1 MTTIAHNGSDLEQL
15 VGETRQRL
23 RRNAVM
29 TGATL
34 VVASAVGWL
43 VLSAVVDLLVPLP
56 VPLRI
61 VLGSAFW
68 LILIGSLLAAVAWP
82 AMQPLGLD
90 RVALRIERTVPGMHN
105 RLITVLDVR
114 RRAAGS
120 DDAFVERLIEQTRAR
135 LGAYEIED
143 VASRRPL
150 RYGVIAA
157 VAAVIAAIVLLAAIG
172 EPMTTA
178 VARIVRPTAAIA
190 PVSWVKLTALSG
202 DLDVLQGDAAVIGA
216 SVDRGE
222 VDFLRCRLRPAGGK
236 WISYPM
242 EPGGAGRFTFTLSEV
257 SQSYEYQIR
266 GGRTWTA
273 THRIT
278 MLRRPVIKTLGAVVR
293 LPSYMKIDDLQ
304 PIDEHAETIAAPTG
318 SRLEF
323 NVQIEGDASN
333 GQIMLYGPQ
342 DVSSEADAEA
352 ETEQVETELVWFDDD
367 WPIDAELTGNARWIT
382 DRTYSGTR
390 AHTFDWSREPYGF
403 ATRLNK
409 LAAPPD
415 ASFFVYVWLDPADPP
430 GQLTIDLAY
439 DGGSHSL
446 VWRTDADSEQA
457 KAKPV
462 AFDPLPEPGQWVR
475 LQVPIGELPRGDK
488 DSPAQLSGITFQV
501 DTGLAYFDR
510 AGVVQSLTEAILE
523 AGDEPVEVIT
533 MGFDESTGRW
543 TGGVSIKGD
552 GSFSLQFR
560 NSLNVASRP
569 MAPRSILAT
578 EDQRPEVFLVKPG
591 TDVTIN
597 VAQPVPLEIRALDDY
612 GIRSVAIQT
621 GMSPDDL
628 GQLRELASHDQPR
641 GERRVVSALD
651 PVAHK
656 LTPGNTLYYR
666 VVAYDF
672 GRQASASETLKLTL
686 TKQTDD
692 AADADQAPLKK
703 LMDGIE
709 ALVGEQGK
717 FVGTAG
723 ELIGEVAPDGYVS
736 QIQPQGTIKLLNP
749 DGTPMTAEQ
758 IQKLLSGNWAQLTAE
773 QAEQFNALN
782 ERLGKQEL
790 TLRALSS
797 ELNAAAE
804 AAQLS
809 PTSMADEAEM
819 LKLMAERADDLTG
832 LFEQMRNGE
841 NVADALAE
849 SQEMLPFLQ
858 SGFGELQQQLQ
869 EMMEARQM
877 LGEDPTAAHQRMES
891 LMSLSQTKDA
901 QQALEELR
909 QSLEGQQ
916 QAIGQMQSQ
925 LEALQ
930 AQVQDADV
938 SELDELS
945 QKQQDL
951 DIEAIKRMLE
961 AQALMQNMPM
971 DQLDANEMQRPWT
984 PPGRRATS
992 MPVEQDTPE
1001 EGPQPPRA
1009 DAAAADRDADEQE
1022 EPVDWWDQPVQLEQP
1037 GWTTQDSDRFA
1048 DRQRSVDTPAPREAT
1063 GRRSPREMLQEHQDE
1078 FQQQLSQNSSD
1089 LAAYSTQAQQMADQL
1104 QAVAAQMQQQSN
1116 SRMPSASRQPG
1127 AMSPMQQ
1134 FQQMMGSSQMQQ
1146 MMGMSQRARLLGSMR
1161 SMSGGMMLNRVAPP
1175 RRGTAIYLDL
1185 GNLPLSASQRAAVY
1199 RLPPRLRE
1207 PLIQGM
1213 AERGPEGYQHL
1224 IDAYYQRIGQE
1235 ME

>member
-1 MTTIAHNGSDLEQL
+1 MTTIPHDGSDLEQL

-34 VVASAVGWL
+34 VVAAAVGWL

-56 VPLRI
+56 VALRV
-61 VLGSAFW
+61 VLGGAFW
-68 LILIGSLLAAVAWP
+68 LILVGSLLAAVAWP
-82 AMQPLGLD
+82 ALQPLGLD
-90 RVALRIERTVPGMHN
+90 RVAWRIERTVPGMHN

-120 DDAFVERLIEQTRAR
+120 DDSFVERLIEQTRAR
-135 LGAYEIED
+135 LDAYEIEH

-150 RYGVIAA
+150 RYGSIAAAAAAIAA
-157 VAAVIAAIVLLAAIG
+157 VVLLASVG

-202 DLDVLQGDAAVIGA
+202 DFDVLQGESVAIRA

-222 VDFLRCRLRPAGGK
+222 VDFLRCRLKPSGGK

-242 EPGGAGRFTFTLSEV
+242 EPDDAGVFTFTLSEV
-257 SQSYEYQIR
+257 GQSYEYQIR

-278 MLRRPVIKTLGAVVR
+278 MLRRPVIKALGAAVR
-293 LPSYMKIDDLQ
+293 LPLYMKIDDLQ

-318 SRLEF
+318 SQLEF
-323 NVQIEGDASN
+323 NVQIEGDASY
-333 GQIMLYGPQ
+333 GQILLYGPEDAQ
-342 DVSSEADAEA
+342 SEAGA
-352 ETEQVETELVWFDDD
+352 ETETQQVETELVWFDDD

-382 DRTYSGTR
+382 DRKYSGTR
-390 AHTFDWSREPYGF
+390 AHTFDWSRKPYGF

-446 VWRTDADSEQA
+446 VRRTDADPEQA
-457 KAKPV
+457 NDKP
-462 AFDPLPEPGQWVR
+462 ALGQWVR
-475 LQVPIGELPRGDK
+475 LEVPISELPRDKK
-488 DSPAQLSGITFQV
+488 DSPVQLSGVSFQV
-501 DTGLAYFDR
+501 DAGLAYFDR
-510 AGVVQSLTEAILE
+510 AGVVQNVTEVVPQDD
-523 AGDEPVEVIT
+523 DEPAAVIT
-533 MGFDESTGRW
+533 MAFDESTGRW
-543 TGGVSIKGD
+543 TGSVPIKAD
-552 GSFSLQFR
+552 GAFSLQFR
-560 NSLNVASRP
+560 NPLNAASRP

-578 EDQRPEVFLVKPG
+578 KDQRPEVFLVKPG

-597 VAQPVPLEIRALDDY
+597 AAQPVPLEIRALDDY
-612 GIRSVAIQT
+612 GISSVAIQT
-621 GMSPDDL
+621 GVSPDDL
-628 GQLRELASHDQPR
+628 GLARELASYDQPR
-641 GERRVVSALD
+641 GERRVLSALD
-651 PVAHK
+651 PSAHK

-672 GRQASASETLKLTL
+672 GRQTTASGTLRLTL
-686 TKQTDD
+686 AEKKDDTGDAGQT
-692 AADADQAPLKK
+692 PLKK

-790 TLRALSS
+790 TLRVLSTD
-797 ELNAAAE
+797 LNAAAE
-804 AAQLS
+804 AARLS
-809 PTSMADEAEM
+809 PTSMADEARM
-819 LKLMAERADDLTG
+819 LKLMAERADDLTA
-832 LFEQMRNGE
+832 LFEQMRSGE
-841 NVADALAE
+841 GIADALAE

-858 SGFGELQQQLQ
+858 SGFSELQQQLQ

-877 LGEDPTAAHQRMES
+877 LGEDPTAAYERMES

-901 QQALEELR
+901 QQAIDELR
-909 QSLEGQQ
+909 QSLEDQQ
-916 QAIGQMQSQ
+916 QAIGQMQTQ
-925 LEALQ
+925 LEAMQ
-930 AQVQDADV
+930 AQVQDADA

-945 QKQQDL
+945 QQQHEL
-951 DIEAIKRMLE
+951 DIEAIRRMLE
-961 AQALMQNMPM
+961 AQALMQNMPL
-971 DQLDANEMQRPWT
+971 DQLDANEMERPWT
-984 PPGRRATS
+984 PPGGRTTS

-1001 EGPQPPRA
+1001 EDPQPPRA
-1009 DAAAADRDADEQE
+1009 NAAAADRAADEQD
-1022 EPVDWWDQPVQLEQP
+1022 EPVDWWDQPVELERP

-1048 DRQRSVDTPAPREAT
+1048 DRQRSVNTPAPREAT
-1063 GRRSPREMLQEHQDE
+1063 GQPTPRQMLQEHQDE
-1078 FQQQLSQNSSD
+1078 FQQQLSQNSNELS
-1089 LAAYSTQAQQMADQL
+1089 AYSTQAQQMADQL
-1104 QAVAAQMQQQSN
+1104 QAVAAQMQQQTNSSMPGSN
-1116 SRMPSASRQPG
+1116 RQPG

-1161 SMSGGMMLNRVAPP
+1161 LMPGGMMSDRVAPP

-1185 GNLPLSASQRAAVY
+1185 SNLPLSASQRASVY